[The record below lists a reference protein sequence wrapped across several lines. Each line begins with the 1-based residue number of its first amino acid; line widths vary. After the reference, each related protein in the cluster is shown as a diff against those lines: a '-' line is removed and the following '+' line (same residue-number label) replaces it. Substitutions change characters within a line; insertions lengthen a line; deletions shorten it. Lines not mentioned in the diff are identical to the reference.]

1 MEVWGAQ
8 GSAYAQGIGGKGGYS
23 VGYYNGNGLMYVC
36 VGGKGTAYN
45 GGGHEQVAGGDASH
59 IAIKNNRGVL
69 ANYVNNKSEVLIVA
83 GGGGGSNDI
92 GKGGAGGGLNG
103 GAGEQVVYSGQ
114 TIVGGTGGTQTSG
127 GTFPGNMTGQVIVS
141 GTFGKGGTG
150 RNSGGDPGGAGGGG
164 WYGGGGT
171 PFSGCGGGGS
181 GYVNSSLLTKT
192 SMSSGVREGHGYIL
206 ITWMPVL

>member
-1 MEVWGAQ
+1 MWGAQ

-141 GTFGKGGTG
+141 GTFGKEELVEIAVVTQEVLAAE
-150 RNSGGDPGGAGGGG
+150 AGMAA
-164 WYGGGGT
+164 
-171 PFSGCGGGGS
+171 
-181 GYVNSSLLTKT
+181 VELLFLVAVEEDLV
-192 SMSSGVREGHGYIL
+192 MSI
-206 ITWMPVL
+206 PAC